1 MTKNISLDNLGRVPT
16 PEFYDALNNSKN
28 SGDNNLYL
36 QIAEKTIQNF
46 PKYYLGYFCKA
57 EALLN
62 LGGEQNLQLAKESA
76 LKAFSLDATNI
87 NNLQVLSKIFFE
99 LQDFQ
104 NALSTIGTALQ
115 QNPYS
120 PLMLKNYAITALRL
134 NKLQEAFENIKQAII
149 FEPDDLQS
157 WEILESMLPNANE
170 REQVKFQLRQQIQQQ
185 SHQIHLQKLLQ
196 QAADFKANYQIM
208 EAISVLQQ
216 AEKYAEQQLF
226 HEKS

>member
-1 MTKNISLDNLGRVPT
+1 
-16 PEFYDALNNSKN
+16 
-28 SGDNNLYL
+28 
-36 QIAEKTIQNF
+36 
-46 PKYYLGYFCKA
+46 
-57 EALLN
+57 
-62 LGGEQNLQLAKESA
+62 
-76 LKAFSLDATNI
+76 
-87 NNLQVLSKIFFE
+87 
-99 LQDFQ
+99 
-104 NALSTIGTALQ
+104 
-115 QNPYS
+115 
-120 PLMLKNYAITALRL
+120 MLKNYAITALRL